1 MRRMTTLAPA
11 DSRRGAVAV
20 LIAVSMVALLA
31 VLALAVES
39 GRSFDQQRQLQMAA
53 DSAALAAATE
63 LYRAVAPID
72 TPMPPGDPKT
82 IAYQYAVDNGFT
94 NAAPHT
100 VTVSIPPCSG
110 SFAGKSGFV
119 QVEIQTKLKRAFS
132 AVFGTS
138 DLVIRANAVAG
149 GTLVP
154 TKSNILILDPKK
166 SKALYLRGD
175 SSSLVSNTDI
185 FVNSSSKSAVKLDKK
200 AQVSAD
206 GLFVRGGMDRN
217 SKRNFDGDLTT
228 GVQPTTDPYASLPT
242 PSKTGA
248 LDPNHYKKSIDG
260 HDEYTL
266 PPGTYKDLKFD
277 HNDVVKFLPGTFV
290 LDGKFEARDTA
301 TLSGTGTTLYFTGG
315 KDVKFDT
322 KGAIN
327 LTAPSSGTY
336 QDIALYMERTSK
348 KKLVFQKDASIAIT
362 GTIYAPNSEVKFQ
375 HSSTILGSD
384 IDEPEDVSD
393 TADIDGA
400 NTTLKMSAALVARTL
415 TIDKHSTV
423 EFDGTGFD
431 AQRAF
436 LGLIE

>member
-1 MRRMTTLAPA
+1 MRRISTLTPRH
-11 DSRRGAVAV
+11 SRKGAVAV
-20 LIAVSMVALLA
+20 LVAISMVGLLA

-39 GRSFDQQRQLQMAA
+39 GRSFDQQRHLQMAA

-63 LYRAVAPID
+63 LYRDVAPSD
-72 TPMPPGDPKT
+72 TPMPSGDPKT
-82 IAYQYAVDNGFT
+82 IAYSYAADNGFT
-94 NAAPHT
+94 NAAPNT
-100 VTVSIPPCSG
+100 VTVSIPPHSG
-110 SFAGKSGFV
+110 SFSGKSGFV
-119 QVEIQTKLKRAFS
+119 QVEIKTKLKRAFS
-132 AVFGTS
+132 AVFGTG
-138 DLVIRANAVAG
+138 DLVISANSVAG

-166 SKALYLRGD
+166 SKALNLRGD
-175 SSSLVSNTDI
+175 SASLVSNTDI
-185 FVNSSSKSAVKLDKK
+185 FVNSSSKSAVKLEKRS
-200 AQVSAD
+200 QVSAG
-206 GLFVRGGMDRN
+206 GLYVRGGMDRN
-217 SKRNFDGDLTT
+217 SKRNFTGDIHT
-228 GVQPTTDPYASLPT
+228 GVQPTPDPYTSLPAPT
-242 PSKTGA
+242 KTGA
-248 LDPNHYKKSIDG
+248 LDPNKYKKSVDG

-290 LDGKFEARDTA
+290 MDGKFELRDSA
-301 TLSGTGTTLYFTGG
+301 VLSGTGTTLYFTGG

-322 KGAIN
+322 KGSIS

-336 QDIALYMERTSK
+336 KDIAVYMERTSK
-348 KKLVFQKDASIAIT
+348 KKVIFQKDASIAIT

-375 HSSTILGSD
+375 HSSTILGTD

-393 TADIDGA
+393 TADVASADK
-400 NTTLKMSAALVARTL
+400 TLSMNASIVARLL